1 MKNLNTLLLFT
12 FFFGAIP
19 AQVLNSNYNIC
30 DYKPVESQNSSI
42 SKSSAD
48 TIVYNTFDD
57 INDWTINAPNLQG
70 QWEVVT
76 ATPAD
81 VDNYMGAMASSSAG
95 DGFAVFNGIQYL
107 INTSGLGVDFQN
119 ATIEL
124 NDTIDFTNYPSVT
137 LEFEQRYRA
146 FNYDKTYVELSTDLG
161 LTWTQIELNDQVT
174 TNDPAVQELV
184 GVNIS
189 SYVGGQSGVK
199 IRFRWISDSDDDA
212 YGSGYGWLIDDLKI
226 TVPPENDIQNIS
238 SWIFGENSYGAE
250 YGRTPI
256 NQVEQN
262 FYVGSSIYNY
272 GSMNQTNIIVNG
284 DFTGPSNFSTTAT
297 SPLLNSDSSLVV
309 ESLNSVTLSVGSYSG
324 TITAASM
331 GDTIGSGN
339 FDDNTYLR
347 NFEITNDIYSLD
359 GLGIHPPD
367 YEAVGSLGSNS
378 WTTASDGLV
387 CATLY
392 PIKQPEVINS
402 VRAYLQSSS
411 VAQSEVILYILD
423 SLSFTNGLFSNSIF
437 VSELYT
443 VTTQDISNG
452 YIEIPVANNIGWDPL
467 TNSSTW
473 ENLTLP
479 VGNYYAALELYSG
492 GNTYDIRILDDNTV
506 AQPGWSSAIWFPGD
520 QAYTNGNAFAI
531 RMNFGNNVNLQ
542 ETYVNKFTIFPNP
555 ANNLI
560 NINLKNN
567 ILSSYE
573 IIDVSGKIL
582 LRDLFLNEIRINS
595 NKLKNGI
602 YIIRVKNDFFTHSK
616 RISITN

>member
-1 MKNLNTLLLFT
+1 MKNLNTLLVCLCLF
-12 FFFGAIP
+12 GVMP
-19 AQVLNSNYNIC
+19 AQILKSNFNVC
-30 DYKPVESQNSSI
+30 DFKPVTAQNTNI
-42 SKSSAD
+42 LKSSTD
-48 TIVYNTFDD
+48 TIVYNTFDN
-57 INDWTINAPNLQG
+57 INDWTISAPNLQG

-76 ATPAD
+76 TTPAD
-81 VDNYMGAMASSSAG
+81 VDNYMGSMASSTAS

-107 INTSGLGVDFQN
+107 LNASGLGVDFQN

-124 NDTIDFTNYPSVT
+124 NDTIDFSNYPSVT

-174 TNDPAVQELV
+174 TNDPAVQELI
-184 GVNIS
+184 GINIS
-189 SYVGGQSGVK
+189 SYVGGQSDVK
-199 IRFRWISDSDDDA
+199 IRFRWMSDSDDDA

-226 TVPPENDIQNIS
+226 TVPPENDVQNVS
-238 SWIFGENSYGAE
+238 SWIFGENSSGAE

-256 NQVEQN
+256 SHVEQN
-262 FYVGSSIYNY
+262 FYVGSSVYNY
-272 GSMNQTNIIVNG
+272 GSMNQTNIVVNG
-284 DFTGPSNFSTTAT
+284 DFIGPTNFNTTAT
-297 SPLLNSDSSLVV
+297 SPLLVSDSSQVV
-309 ESLNSVTLSVGSYSG
+309 ESLNPISLSVGSYSG
-324 TITAASM
+324 TITVSSM
-331 GDTIGSGN
+331 GDTLGSGN
-339 FDDNTYLR
+339 FDDNIYLR
-347 NFEITNDIYSLD
+347 NFEVTNDVYSLD

-367 YEAVGSLGSNS
+367 YEAIGSLGSNS
-378 WTTASDGLV
+378 WTSASDGLV

-392 PIKQPEVINS
+392 PIKQQEVINS

-443 VTTQDISNG
+443 VTAQDISNG
-452 YIEIPVANNIGWDPL
+452 YIEIPVANNTGWDPL

-531 RMNFGNNVNLQ
+531 RMIFGNNVN
-542 ETYVNKFTIFPNP
+542 VNESQMSSLELFPNP
-555 ANNLI
+555 ANNII

-567 ILSSYE
+567 ISSNYE
-573 IIDVSGKIL
+573 ILDISGKVL
-582 LRDLFLNEIRINS
+582 LSDSFLNETQINS
-595 NKLKNGI
+595 SDLKNGI
-602 YIIRVKNDFFTHSK
+602 YIIRVVNDFKSFSK
-616 RISITN
+616 RITITD

>member
-19 AQVLNSNYNIC
+19 AQVLTSNYNIC
-30 DYKPVESQNSSI
+30 DYKPLESQNSSI
-42 SKSSAD
+42 SKSSTD

-347 NFEITNDIYSLD
+347 NFEITSDIYSLD

-443 VTTQDISNG
+443 VTAQDISNG

>member
-42 SKSSAD
+42 SKSSTD

-124 NDTIDFTNYPSVT
+124 KDTIDFTNYPSVT

-161 LTWTQIELNDQVT
+161 LSWTQIELNDQVT

-443 VTTQDISNG
+443 VTAQDISNG

-595 NKLKNGI
+595 SKLKNGI